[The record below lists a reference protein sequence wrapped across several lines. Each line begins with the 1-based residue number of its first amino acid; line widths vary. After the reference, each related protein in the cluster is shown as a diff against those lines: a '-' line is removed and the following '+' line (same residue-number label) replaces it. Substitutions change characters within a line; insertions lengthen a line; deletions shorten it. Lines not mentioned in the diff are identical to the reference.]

1 MRKSLWVF
9 TLLFVA
15 SAAPLARADSIT
27 NYTITF
33 TTSTGTPPT
42 SGSFTY
48 NSTTPQFSD
57 FFVSWDGI
65 TYNLTA
71 SANNPFTGGSGC
83 SGESSTAAY
92 TFEILSQTVTGCPG
106 PATPVYDWAAEYIT
120 TSPSHTYF
128 SFNLFTSPG
137 KDQIFENLAPP
148 PPGSVVVGQGFA
160 WTITPAVTSTPE
172 PSSLLLF
179 GTSLLGL
186 APFRRK
192 LFGR

>member
-1 MRKSLWVF
+1 MPKSLLIF
-9 TLLFVA
+9 TLLCVA
-15 SAAPLARADSIT
+15 SAAPLARADSVA

-33 TTSTGTPPT
+33 TTSTGTPPA

-48 NSTTPQFSD
+48 DSTAPQFSN

-65 TYNLTA
+65 TFNLTA
-71 SANNPFTGGSGC
+71 SANHPFTNASGC

-92 TFEILSQTVTGCPG
+92 SFELLSQTVPGCPSS
-106 PATPVYDWAAEYIT
+106 PVYDWAAEYIT
-120 TSPSHTYF
+120 TSPAHTYF

-137 KDQIFENLAPP
+137 ADQIYQNLAPP

-172 PSSLLLF
+172 PSSLFLLA
-179 GTSLLGL
+179 TTLLGL
-186 APFRRK
+186 APFLRK

>member
-1 MRKSLWVF
+1 MQKTLWVV

-15 SAAPLARADSIT
+15 SAAPLARAGSII

-33 TTSTGTPPT
+33 ATSTGTNPT

-48 NSTTPQFSD
+48 NSTTPQFSN
-57 FFVSWDGI
+57 FLVTWDGI
-65 TYNLTA
+65 TFNLTS
-71 SANNPFTGGSGC
+71 SANNPSTDSSGC
-83 SGESSTAAY
+83 SGEASTPAY
-92 TFEILSQTVTGCPG
+92 AFEIMSQTVTGCPSK
-106 PATPVYDWAAEYIT
+106 PVYDWLAEYIT
-120 TSPSHTYF
+120 TSPAHTFF
-128 SFNLFTSPG
+128 SFLLFTAPG
-137 KDQIFENLAPP
+137 SDGIAQNLMPP
-148 PPGSVVVGQGFA
+148 PPGSTVVGQGFS
-160 WTITPAVTSTPE
+160 WTIKPAVSATPE